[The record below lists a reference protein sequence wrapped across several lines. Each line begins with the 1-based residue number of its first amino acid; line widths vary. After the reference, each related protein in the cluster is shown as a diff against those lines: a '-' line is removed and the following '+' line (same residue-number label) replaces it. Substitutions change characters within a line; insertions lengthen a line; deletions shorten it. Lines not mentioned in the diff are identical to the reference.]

1 MDFKESKTFANLMT
15 AFSGESQARNKYT
28 FYAKKAKEDGFVHI
42 QRIFEDTVRNEEAHA
57 KLWFKLLNGGEIGPT
72 AANLGDAADGEHY
85 EWSDMYASFAAT
97 AKEEGFDRIAF
108 LFSGVADIERE
119 HEKRFRKY
127 LAEMEK
133 GLVFKKA
140 EKTVWKCENCGY
152 EYTGENAPDICPIC
166 GRKREYF
173 APAETVI
180 K

>member
-1 MDFKESKTFANLMT
+1 MEFKESKTFANLMT

-42 QRIFEDTVRNEEAHA
+42 QHIFEDTARNEQAHA
-57 KLWFKLLNGGEIGPT
+57 KLWFKLLNDGQIGPT
-72 AANLGDAADGEHY
+72 QQNLGDAADGEHY

-97 AKEEGFDRIAF
+97 AKEEGYDRIAF

-127 LAEMEK
+127 LAELEQER
-133 GLVFKKA
+133 VFKKA

-152 EYTGENAPDICPIC
+152 EYAGENAPDVCPIC

-173 APAETVI
+173 APAETTI